1 VVTDVSSD
9 GMLRGPNLELLRSI
23 CEETDKPV
31 IASGG
36 ISTLEDIIALRDMV
50 GSGVEGAIIGTA
62 LYVGRF
68 TIEEALRAAQLSST
82 TESKSA

>member
-1 VVTDVSSD
+1 MCPRTACC
-9 GMLRGPNLELLRSI
+9 RGPNLELLRHI
-23 CEETDKPV
+23 CDETDKPV

-36 ISTLEDIIALRDMV
+36 ISSLEDIVALREMV

-68 TIEEALRAAQLSST
+68 TIEEALLAAQLSNT
-82 TESKSA
+82 TESKYA